1 NYNDAKKVADK
12 LAAYVEPAFKQM
24 PMMIDFFFPNSYFV
38 LLRFHRWD
46 EVLKI
51 QKPAAEMVMTT
62 ALWHYARTLALAA
75 KGRREEAMAA
85 QAAFTEAQRQVP
97 ADWMWMFN
105 NQEKILSLASTIM
118 KASLAP
124 DEQTAIKHWR
134 EAVVQQDNLNYDEPP
149 AWYYPVRESLGGSLL
164 RTEQAAEAEAVFREN
179 LNRYPRNGRTLFGLL
194 ESLKL
199 QNKASDAEWIKKE
212 MESAWDI
219 SAPPLRIEDL

>member
-1 NYNDAKKVADK
+1 
-12 LAAYVEPAFKQM
+12 
-24 PMMIDFFFPNSYFV
+24 V

-51 QKPAAEMVMTT
+51 PKPAVKMFMTT

-75 KGRREEAMAA
+75 KGRRDEAMAE
-85 QAAFTEAQRQVP
+85 QAAFSEARKRVP

-105 NQEKILSLASTIM
+105 TPEKILSLAAIIM
-118 KASLAP
+118 KARLAT

-149 AWYYPVRESLGGSLL
+149 AWYYSVRESLGGSLL
-164 RTEQAAEAEAVFREN
+164 RTGQVAEAEAVFREN
-179 LNRYPRNGRTLFGLL
+179 LKRYPRNGRTLFGLL

-199 QNKASDAEWIKKE
+199 QKKESDAEWVKKE
-212 MESAWDI
+212 IEGVWDS
-219 SAPPLRIEDL
+219 SAPPLRIKDL